1 MPAVVRQQPEGVLCV
16 FRPTRRRNLVAALSL
31 CHTHPQ
37 AYTIGP
43 MKISARNQLR
53 GKVEAIVLGL
63 VTAKVTVRVGEN
75 LIESVITRQSVEDL
89 SIKVG
94 DEVTAVIKSTE
105 IMLMVD

>member
-1 MPAVVRQQPEGVLCV
+1 MFSLSYAFHSLHCTRQCAV
-16 FRPTRRRNLVAALSL
+16 
-31 CHTHPQ
+31 HTM
-37 AYTIGP
+37 TN

-53 GKVEAIVLGL
+53 GKVEAIVLGV
-63 VTAKVTVRVGEN
+63 VTAKVSVRVGEN

-89 SIKVG
+89 GIKVG